1 MAPVIALFAV
11 GLPKSACGP
20 VSSSES
26 RNCTQRCPSELSTL
40 CDAHKDVPAAL
51 LGFEEDSLWIPRL
64 DEFNSCTGSR
74 ISLTYTLLG
83 EDGMAD
89 ALEADCGTVA
99 PTPSEGAGIY
109 DGYVVQAPWVPNVEP
124 LLENLSPRIAAT
136 PEIDWLDINPTSRSI
151 VSFSNTARWPVPP
164 YPCFPPTHAECQAH
178 ESRQVRALPLD
189 VDFIAIGWREDVFRQ
204 WQPELEAMGLWPGP
218 PRIPAG
224 SSALLP
230 YMRII
235 DSASGCR
242 PARDARGA
250 GRRLRVSQGQGPQ
263 RRRHRRLGL
272 LPHAAAKLLHG
283 LSGAADD
290 EKRAG
295 VCIRGLQR
303 GPDRPEP
310 LLRRAELRDDGRQRR
325 LHAGAMPL
333 PAPPRTDPLKI
344 CR

>member
-1 MAPVIALFAV
+1 MAPAIALFAAV
-11 GLPKSACGP
+11 IGLQESPKSACGP
-20 VSSSES
+20 VSSPES

-74 ISLTYTLLG
+74 ITLTYTLLG

-164 YPCFPPTHAECQAH
+164 THASPLPMPSAKLTSLGRFARCRSTSTS
-178 ESRQVRALPLD
+178 SRSGGARTSFGSGSLSSRRWASGQVRREYRQEAL
-189 VDFIAIGWREDVFRQ
+189 RC
-204 WQPELEAMGLWPGP
+204 
-218 PRIPAG
+218 
-224 SSALLP
+224 SSTC
-230 YMRII
+230 
-235 DSASGCR
+235 AS
-242 PARDARGA
+242 
-250 GRRLRVSQGQGPQ
+250 
-263 RRRHRRLGL
+263 
-272 LPHAAAKLLHG
+272 
-283 LSGAADD
+283 
-290 EKRAG
+290 
-295 VCIRGLQR
+295 
-303 GPDRPEP
+303 
-310 LLRRAELRDDGRQRR
+310 
-325 LHAGAMPL
+325 
-333 PAPPRTDPLKI
+333 
-344 CR
+344 